1 MYETATL
8 RPPRQQKLELEAESN
23 LFRCMSD
30 ASLVKRRRGGRGK
43 SQAQQEKERQHRF
56 SINGHFYNY
65 KASPFLPTH
74 LSLRVLPPTALLTFR
89 GHGQQHPVFL
99 QHLCSTSV
107 KLCSHPVLL
116 LFVLVYCSCTTSV
129 LLLWYCYCTSV
140 ALLLL

>member
-43 SQAQQEKERQHRF
+43 SQAQREKERQHRF

-65 KASPFLPTH
+65 KAGPT
-74 LSLRVLPPTALLTFR
+74 LSSGSFHPQLYPPLGVWPTA
-89 GHGQQHPVFL
+89 P
-99 QHLCSTSV
+99 CI
-107 KLCSHPVLL
+107 PIA
-116 LFVLVYCSCTTSV
+116 
-129 LLLWYCYCTSV
+129 V
-140 ALLLL
+140 ALLLYLLYSCFTPVKLLKYSFSIFVKLFLVLCITPALLL